1 VPGNLIAGGL
11 NATSYSDVEDL
22 INGQIYFY
30 NVQALDASTG
40 QFDGNTLNASA
51 TPVGPNDGI
60 NNHYVEGFTDAMVLD
75 DWTITT
81 GPGPHSCGAWAIGND
96 PLWAPVQSTG
106 NYLIADNRCAPLLP
120 RTSTTATSP
129 AIDLVL
135 AGLQSV
141 TLKVN
146 VRFDYSS
153 VNTVETG
160 AIEVWDGA
168 QWVALWNSTT
178 VDVNQQMSFDVT
190 AHAANNPGFMVRFDY
205 QDASLDNY
213 FSVDDVIVITDVMS
227 VCATEAVG
235 PLPIAAG
242 SLTVGRPAAAS
253 TTVDVAWNAA
263 GCPTADYDLLF
274 GDLNDVASYTLL
286 GADCSI
292 GTSGSYSWTG
302 VPGGNLYFLLVGTDG
317 AGTESSWGRLSG
329 YGERNGSA
337 ASNQCGNSA
346 KDVSGVCPN

>member
-1 VPGNLIAGGL
+1 
-11 NATSYSDVEDL
+11 
-22 INGQIYFY
+22 
-30 NVQALDASTG
+30 
-40 QFDGNTLNASA
+40 LNASA

-60 NNHYVEGFTDAMVLD
+60 SNYYVEGFTDAMVLD

-81 GPGPHSCGAWAIGND
+81 GPGPHTCGAWAIGSD
-96 PLWAPVQSTG
+96 PLKAPVQSSG
-106 NYLIADNRCAPLLP
+106 NYLIADNDCAPLLP

-141 TLKVN
+141 TLRVN

-153 VNTVETG
+153 ANTVETG
-160 AIEVWDGA
+160 AIEVWDGT
-168 QWVALWNSTT
+168 QWIALWNSTT

-213 FSVDDVIVITDVMS
+213 FSVDDVVVITDVMS

-263 GCPTADYDLLF
+263 ACPTADYDLLF

-292 GTSGSYSWTG
+292 GTSGSYAWTG